1 MPLNFKNSY
10 KKLPEVFYKE
20 TLPEATDSPKLLLF
34 NKELAL
40 SLDFDYLESEA
51 LNYLSGNKTF
61 PESTSIAL
69 AYSGH
74 QFGHFVPLLGDGR
87 AVLIADFES
96 DIGHKDLQ
104 LKGSGVTPYSRRGD
118 GKAPLS
124 AALREYLLSEAMY
137 ALKIPT
143 TRALSVVKTSEKV
156 IRQKEEAAG
165 IIARVSNAHL
175 RVGTF
180 EFASAN
186 NSNNELK
193 ELADYSIKRLYSKIL
208 KSKNLYEDFFGLI
221 VKKQAELI
229 VDWMSVG
236 FIHGVMNTDNMN
248 IACETIDYGP
258 CAFMNYYNKRQ
269 VYSYIDREGR
279 YAYSNQ
285 PKIGLWNLAR
295 LGEVLLPLF
304 SKDEKKAI
312 NIAENILN
320 KYFDIFN
327 NNFVKK
333 FSNKLGFNL
342 IDQKFIEEFL
352 NILESQKLDF
362 TLSFKFLESQ
372 LKPNKLL
379 ESIFSNFSNNKM
391 VQDFVKKWLE
401 KIEDKDVALELMEV
415 NNPYLIPRNHL
426 VDSALVSASE
436 EDDLS
441 EFSKLNEYLKN
452 PYSLQKIDLK
462 YYLPPEEGED
472 HHKYFCGLLN

>member
-1 MPLNFKNSY
+1 MPLSFKNSY
-10 KKLPEVFYKE
+10 LKLPEVFYKKAKPE
-20 TLPEATDSPKLLLF
+20 TTINPELLVL

-40 SLDFDYLESEA
+40 SLGFDYSEPETLE
-51 LNYLSGNKTF
+51 YLSGNKTF
-61 PESTSIAL
+61 SESTSIAL

-96 DIGHKDLQ
+96 NIGHKDLQ

-156 IRQKEEAAG
+156 VRQKEEIAG
-165 IIARVSNAHL
+165 VIARVSNAHI

-186 NSNNELK
+186 NTNNELK
-193 ELADYSIKRLYSKIL
+193 SLADYSIKRLYPEIL
-208 KSKNLYEDFFGLI
+208 ESKNLYQDFFSLV

-229 VDWMSVG
+229 VNWMSFG
-236 FIHGVMNTDNMN
+236 FIHGVMNTDNMS

-258 CAFMNYYNKRQ
+258 CAFMNYYKKRQ
-269 VYSYIDREGR
+269 VYSYIDQEGR

-285 PKIGLWNLAR
+285 AKIGLWNLAR
-295 LGEVLLPLF
+295 LGEALLPLF
-304 SKDEKKAI
+304 STNEEEAI
-312 NIAENILN
+312 GIAENILN
-320 KYFDIFN
+320 KYFDLFN
-327 NNFVKK
+327 NTFIKK

-342 IDQKFIEEFL
+342 IDQEFIEEFL
-352 NILESQKLDF
+352 NILESENLDF

-372 LKPNKLL
+372 LKPNTLL
-379 ESIFSNFSNNKM
+379 ENTFSLFSNNKEM
-391 VQDFVKKWLE
+391 QNFVKKWLE
-401 KIEDKDVALELMEV
+401 KIEAKDLALGLMEA

-436 EDDLS
+436 ENDLS

-452 PYSLQKIDLK
+452 PYVLQDIDLK
-462 YYLPPEEGED
+462 YYLPPEEGQD
-472 HHKYFCGLLN
+472 IRNTFCGT